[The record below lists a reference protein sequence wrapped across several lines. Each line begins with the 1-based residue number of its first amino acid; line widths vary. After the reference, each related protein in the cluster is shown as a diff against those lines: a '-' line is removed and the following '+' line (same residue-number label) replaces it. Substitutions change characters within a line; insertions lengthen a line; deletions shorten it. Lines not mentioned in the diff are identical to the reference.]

1 MVTQVHYV
9 LEVVQNLLCGAG
21 FHQQQTVVYVHKADV
36 AEQHGVQQDQVYIVA
51 LEQMDFV
58 QQTEVQTV
66 D

>member
-9 LEVVQNLLCGAG
+9 LEVAQSQLCGAG
-21 FHQQQTVVYVHKADV
+21 LVLLLTVVYVHKADV
-36 AEQHGVQQDQVYIVA
+36 AEQLFVQLLQVYTVA